1 MSEDMG
7 WVRGHGGSF
16 LASCIVHA
24 VLLFGTTSVMLQ
36 PARYEVEAG
45 TGGMEVSLVAAPL
58 PPTGGA
64 SMPVPVPEPEEPLTE
79 PVKAEEWVLDA
90 VTPPPPQEGMAATPE
105 PVVTEQPQ
113 ALQQPA
119 PVYGDGSSPVP
130 GTNPTTLYLSGG
142 AASGTGIRKKNPAP
156 PYPFAA
162 IQQQQEG
169 LVLLQAVID
178 NTGRPLSVEITQSS
192 GFPLLDQSALRTV
205 RRWKFDAAHIGFLPV
220 QSKIAI
226 PIRFLLTSSKTT
238 SS

>member
-58 PPTGGA
+58 PPADGA
-64 SMPVPVPEPEEPLTE
+64 SMPVPVPAPEESRAE
-79 PVKAEEWVLDA
+79 PVKAEEWVLDI
-90 VTPPPPQEGMAATPE
+90 VTK
-105 PVVTEQPQ
+105 QPQ

-130 GTNPTTLYLSGG
+130 GTDPTTLYLSGG

-169 LVLLQAVID
+169 FVLLQAVID